1 MNFNNNHLDTSCQL
15 FIYIYFLDQ
24 RSWTD
29 QTCVTVVYSS
39 PTPEAKT
46 PLPAPDLDPR
56 LGLPGEVDLPAVPWN
71 QRSPGCVIVSLAC
84 VVPTQTH
91 IQTPIPDTRHK
102 KARTK
107 SG

>member
-1 MNFNNNHLDTSCQL
+1 MNFNNNHLVTSCQL
-15 FIYIYFLDQ
+15 FIDIYFQAQ
-24 RSWTD
+24 RSWTA

-39 PTPEAKT
+39 PTPELKT
-46 PLPAPDLDPR
+46 PIPAPDLDPR
-56 LGLPGEVDLPAVPWN
+56 LGLPGEIDLPAWET

-84 VVPTQTH
+84 VVYSHPH
-91 IQTPIPDTRHK
+91 VQTPIPDTRHK